1 MSRFPERDLNI
12 RKFESRI
19 LMQINESWLAI
30 FCRIF
35 RRNLYTINQLV
46 NLNRQRLKLKI
57 RRQVS
62 NVDNYSQI
70 ISSYAKSPLFVKYGL
85 YIKGSP
91 LLKESL

>member
-1 MSRFPERDLNI
+1 MPKRDLNI
-12 RKFESRI
+12 RKLLSRI

-30 FCRIF
+30 IRI
-35 RRNLYTINQLV
+35 
-46 NLNRQRLKLKI
+46 
-57 RRQVS
+57 QVS
-62 NVDNYSQI
+62 NVNNYLQI

>member
-1 MSRFPERDLNI
+1 MNHGLEYSVEYLDVIYTLL
-12 RKFESRI
+12 I
-19 LMQINESWLAI
+19 LIKHKPTCL
-30 FCRIF
+30 
-35 RRNLYTINQLV
+35 QLT
-46 NLNRQRLKLKI
+46 I

-62 NVDNYSQI
+62 NVNNYSQI